1 MITSDRSAI
10 TESWYVRKP
19 SIIPRPGA
27 QAERPTILVFHD
39 FRDLGFF
46 RTDLRIDLVALP
58 EVVSGGT
65 PGQMRI
71 TKINRELQVEL
82 HMSPVEF
89 KVLAQWMARHVQQFE
104 ENFHEIQL
112 GPQEASDEDNPLVQ

>member
-1 MITSDRSAI
+1 MSQRGRRQRTPQRQQRTPPPFEIS
-10 TESWYVRKP
+10 EHPEFKSWYVT
-19 SIIPRPGA
+19 GA
-27 QAERPTILVFHD
+27 FGGISPTDARMILYLD
-39 FRDLGFF
+39 RLE
-46 RTDLRIDLVALP
+46 P